1 MKRKKKKSSKSY
13 AFSIG
18 LIIILFLLIRI
29 SGIYGSGSFLYVSAL
44 CFLCVAAFPSVV
56 SAEAGR
62 FIYERRHS
70 GNDRA
75 AYSFYKCC
83 IGVVFIVS
91 TLMAV
96 LMMIF
101 RARLSA
107 LFLFGRDGEKMILLL
122 SLAAL
127 LYSYSKAIYVNLAH
141 LMRKASLNLALFLSL
156 LVSACLFAVLYGIFK
171 KRMEIVSELL
181 GSREAGELSMA
192 GFCAAAI
199 LLTVILAFVY
209 IIISYIHLRKRIEHE
224 LSEDI
229 TRIREPGLVMLVKA
243 GIKSFAALL
252 PAGLFFPAVFM
263 ISRHIGTVS
272 EIRNWTDGLSM
283 FFVFFI
289 PSLFFPLNVAI
300 REAAEDE
307 NMLYLALIHKESS
320 EARSRLQ
327 GMIRVM
333 TPTLF
338 FTAAVTA
345 SLSEPLMKGICKIDS
360 KVGMICVSISALAI
374 PFAVLGI
381 FAVHLLL
388 ALRRRG
394 TAAIILYSAFV
405 PALIL
410 MFVFKK
416 AGFDLTVSAL
426 IVTTIAS
433 VVMCLTGLPLLFKT
447 FNAGFPSLKFLKAFL
462 SAVVSGLI
470 MFLISFAL
478 GMIPLHPAIIF
489 VISFLIGG
497 FIYVMLLFL
506 TRSMNAN
513 DAAEQPLS
521 SIVVFIGKSFGFIKK
536 KKRRRV

>member
-18 LIIILFLLIRI
+18 MIIILFLLIRI
-29 SGIYGSGSFLYVSAL
+29 SGVYGSGSFLYAAVL
-44 CFLCVAAFPSVV
+44 CYLSVAAFPSVV
-56 SAEAGR
+56 SSEAGR

-70 GNDRA
+70 GNARA

-83 IGVVFIVS
+83 IGVVFIIS
-91 TLMAV
+91 TLTAA

-101 RARLSA
+101 RAKLSD
-107 LFLFGRDGEKMILLL
+107 LFLFGRDGEKMILLF
-122 SLAAL
+122 SIAAL

-141 LMRKASLNLALFLSL
+141 LMRKASLNLALFLSM
-156 LVSACLFAVLYGIFK
+156 LVSVCLFSVLYGIFK
-171 KRMEIVSELL
+171 KRMEIVSGLL

-199 LLTVILAFVY
+199 LLTFILAFFY

-224 LSEDI
+224 LSADI

-252 PAGLFFPAVFM
+252 PALLFLPALFL
-263 ISRHIGTVS
+263 ISKYIGKAS
-272 EIRNWTDGLSM
+272 EARNWADGISM

-307 NMLYLALIHKESS
+307 NMLYLALVHKESS

-327 GMIRVM
+327 GMLRVM
-333 TPTLF
+333 LPTLF
-338 FTAAVTA
+338 FTAALTA
-345 SLSEPLMKGICKIDS
+345 SLAEPLMKGICKIDS
-360 KVGMICVSISALAI
+360 KVCMICVSISAIAI

-416 AGFDLTVSAL
+416 VGFDLTISAL
-426 IVTTIAS
+426 IVTTLAS

-447 FNAGFPSLKFLKAFL
+447 FNAGFPSLKFLKTFL

-489 VISFLIGG
+489 VLSFFIGG
-497 FIYVMLLFL
+497 FIYLILLFL
-506 TRSMNAN
+506 TRTMNSN

-521 SIVVFIGKSFGFIKK
+521 QAVVFIGKSFGFIKK